1 MKQNLSNFDYNNST
15 ECCLPCTSECKKV
28 EEKVNGRELKDLE
41 KSEIHEI
48 LDLFNNRYLMRT
60 FILAKMLDK
69 CSFKKSD
76 SILVIGCLTGYSLA
90 LLSNMVSYVFG
101 IDSNKEAIEK
111 ADKNLNGLNILN
123 CSVFH
128 KKDLSSG
135 LDRNAPY
142 DKIFIE
148 GSVSHIPE
156 KLVKQ
161 LKEDGEIYT
170 VIKNIDE
177 PIGFF
182 VRGLKIQDDVSF
194 TKIFNTNVS
203 INNFGRFL
211 KIPTFFDK
219 ILLVLPCINF
229 LA

>member
-1 MKQNLSNFDYNNST
+1 MHEKFFQTARTNMVKNQILPNNV
-15 ECCLPCTSECKKV
+15 K
-28 EEKVNGRELKDLE
+28 NKDLIE
-41 KSEIHEI
+41 ALMSTKKELFVPKNLQDLTYTDSDIH
-48 LDLFNNRYLMRT
+48 LFNNRYLMRT

-148 GSVSHIPE
+148 GSVKNIPNNII
-156 KLVKQ
+156 KQ
-161 LKEDGEIYT
+161 LKDEGEVFT
-170 VIKNIDE
+170 VIKNDE
-177 PIGFF
+177 YLGDYI
-182 VRGLKIQDDVSF
+182 RGLRVETGISIEKF
-194 TKIFNTNVS
+194 FNTNIS
-203 INNFGRFL
+203 ELEDFI
-211 KIPTFFDK
+211 I
-219 ILLVLPCINF
+219 
-229 LA
+229 